1 MSEQQ
6 DRANLVLDA
15 VEKNQDTTV
24 IFFED
29 HDIDLKTMR
38 AIVAQE
44 PTICFDLRREPGDE
58 ATVHFRLEEAEMT
71 KWVSAPAGV
80 TVERNGKAIGTVLS
94 VSMYAGNMPR
104 IQVQIMDWD
113 AFDEIIEAMKRGY

>member
-6 DRANLVLDA
+6 DNANLVLDE
-15 VEKNQDTTV
+15 VEKNLDTTV

-38 AIVAQE
+38 AIVAEE
-44 PTICFDLRREPGDE
+44 PKICFDLRREPGDE
-58 ATVHFRLEEAEMT
+58 ATVYFRIEDKERVTINAL
-71 KWVSAPAGV
+71 AGV
-80 TVERNGKAIGTVLS
+80 TVERNGKAVGTVLS
-94 VSMYAGNMPR
+94 ASVYAGSMPR
-104 IQVQIMDWD
+104 IQVQMMDWD